1 MKMIGQAMLLSA
13 LLAACAISTFAQENE
28 FAVLVGGM
36 KTGEKGLR
44 STQPVSAAFDGA
56 LTYEV
61 NYARRFVDGSLASL
75 HWEITGVG
83 APRTDVRSTALLLP
97 RNYSTLFVTPGLK
110 LKLFPGIGLSPYVA
124 AGAGYGRYQASELL
138 NNQQANT
145 ADREVSTWVFNYG
158 GGVDLN
164 VIGPLAIR
172 GEIRDFI
179 TGSPSLNA
187 PFLNDRQHNVT
198 AAAGLVVRWG
208 R

>member
-1 MKMIGQAMLLSA
+1 M
-13 LLAACAISTFAQENE
+13 ACSIITLAQENE

-44 STQPVSAAFDGA
+44 STQPARAAFDGA
-56 LTYEV
+56 LAYEV
-61 NYARRFVDGSLASL
+61 SYARRFIDGSLASL

-83 APRTDVRSTALLLP
+83 APRTDVKSTDLLLP
-97 RNYSTLFVTPGLK
+97 RSYSTIFVTPGLK
-110 LKLFPGIGLSPYVA
+110 LRLFPGSGLSPYIA
-124 AGAGYGRYQASELL
+124 AGAGFGRYQASELL
-138 NNQQANT
+138 NNLQANT

-164 VIGPLAIR
+164 VIGPIAVR

-179 TGSPSLNA
+179 TGSPSLYA
-187 PFLNDRQHNVT
+187 PFLIDKQHNVT
-198 AAAGLVVRWG
+198 AAAGLVLRWG

>member
-1 MKMIGQAMLLSA
+1 MKMIGQGILLTV
-13 LLAACAISTFAQENE
+13 LLMVYPAIIFAQENE
-28 FAVLVGGM
+28 LAVLVGGM

-44 STQPVSAAFDGA
+44 STQPASAAFDGA

-61 NYARRFVDGSLASL
+61 SYARRFVDGSLASL

-83 APRTDVRSTALLLP
+83 APRTDVKSTGLLLP
-97 RNYSTLFVTPGLK
+97 RNYSTIFVTPGLK
-110 LKLFPGIGLSPYVA
+110 LKIFPSGGLSPYVA
-124 AGAGYGRYQASELL
+124 AGFGFGRYQASELL
-138 NNQQANT
+138 TNLQANT

-164 VIGPLAIR
+164 VIGPIAVR

-187 PFLNDRQHNVT
+187 PFLNDKQHNVT
-198 AAAGLVVRWG
+198 AAAGLVLRW
-208 R
+208 